1 MHVAVPSPT
10 GGARPGGSPDDLAA
24 VWAVI
29 TGMYHAFTAGDRPRI
44 DSFLD
49 PDVTVFD
56 SATPDL
62 ISGKSEL
69 DDVRDQRPPAEEGPR
84 ETGLEAHGET
94 IDVFGHLALARYWLR
109 VDYASLPARM
119 VRNTAVLRRVDDSW
133 QIIHLHEDLQ
143 QDLVS
148 GTPFETPVGR

>member
-49 PDVTVFD
+49 PDATVFD
-56 SATPDL
+56 SATPGL
-62 ISGKSEL
+62 IRGKTEL
-69 DDVRDQRPPAEEGPR
+69 DEVRDRRPPTESGPR

-119 VRNTAVLRRVDDSW
+119 IRNTAVLLRVNGSW
-133 QIIHLHEDLQ
+133 RIIHLHEDLQ
-143 QDLVS
+143 QDLASSV
-148 GTPFETPVGR
+148 PRETTAGR